1 MKNLTRILIIVC
13 LVGLTTV
20 TFAQKKQKFGHI
32 DSNELLKL
40 MPGRDSA
47 MTKIQDYAKTLENQ
61 LKGMQSEL
69 DTKYQDYLTDE
80 QANKMT
86 DLIKQ
91 TRQKELQDIQ
101 ARIEA
106 FQQSAQDDLEKKQ
119 NELLKPIIDKAK
131 AAIEKVGKD
140 NQYTYIFDAG
150 VGVLLFS
157 DPTEDILPLVKAE
170 LGLK

>member
-1 MKNLTRILIIVC
+1 MKNLAKTVIILF
-13 LVGLTTV
+13 LMGFTTV
-20 TFAQKKQKFGHI
+20 SIAQVKQKFGHI

-47 MTKIQDYAKTLENQ
+47 TAKITAYSKTLETQ
-61 LKGMQSEL
+61 LKGMQGEL
-69 DTKYQDYLTDE
+69 ETKYKDYQDNEKNWTE
-80 QANKMT
+80 
-86 DLIKQ
+86 LIKQ
-91 TRQKELQDIQ
+91 TKQKELQDIQ

-131 AAIEKVGKD
+131 AAIEKVAKE

-150 VGVLLFS
+150 LGVLLYS
-157 DPTEDILPLVKAE
+157 DPTNDIMSLVKKE
-170 LGLK
+170 LGLN

>member
-1 MKNLTRILIIVC
+1 MKNLTKIVIIVI
-13 LVGLTTV
+13 LVGFTTV
-20 TFAQKKQKFGHI
+20 SFAQKKQKFGHI

-47 MTKIQDYAKTLENQ
+47 MNKITDYAKTLENQ

-69 DTKYQDYLTDE
+69 ETKYQTYL
-80 QANKMT
+80 ANEANMT
-86 DLIKQ
+86 ELIKQ
-91 TRQKELQDIQ
+91 TQQKELQDIQ

-106 FQQSAQDDLEKKQ
+106 FQTSAQDELEKKQ

-131 AAIEKVGKD
+131 AAIEKVGRD

-150 VGVLLFS
+150 IGVLLYS
-157 DPTEDILPLVKAE
+157 DPTEDILPMVKKE
-170 LGLK
+170 LGLN

>member
-1 MKNLTRILIIVC
+1 MKNLAKVVLIIF
-13 LVGLTTV
+13 LAGITTV
-20 TFAQKKQKFGHI
+20 SFAQKKQKFGHI

-47 MTKIQDYAKTLENQ
+47 MTKIQDYATTLENQ
-61 LKGMQSEL
+61 LKGMQTEL
-69 DTKYQDYLTDE
+69 ETKYQTYLSNE
-80 QANKMT
+80 ANMT

-91 TRQKELQDIQ
+91 TNQKELQDIQ

-106 FQQSAQDDLEKKQ
+106 FQESAQGELEKKQ

-150 VGVLLFS
+150 IGVLLYS
-157 DPTEDILPLVKAE
+157 DPTEDIMPMVKAE

>member
-1 MKNLTRILIIVC
+1 MKNLTKIVIIVF
-13 LVGLTTV
+13 LVGFTTV
-20 TFAQKKQKFGHI
+20 SFAQKKQKFGHI

-47 MTKIQDYAKTLENQ
+47 MNKITDYAKTLENQ

-69 DTKYQDYLTDE
+69 ETKYQTYL
-80 QANKMT
+80 ANEANMT
-86 DLIKQ
+86 ELIKQ
-91 TRQKELQDIQ
+91 TQQKELQDIQ

-106 FQQSAQDDLEKKQ
+106 FQTSAQDELEKKQ

-131 AAIEKVGKD
+131 AAIEKVGRD

-150 VGVLLFS
+150 IGVLLYS
-157 DPTEDILPLVKAE
+157 DPTEDILPMVKKE
-170 LGLK
+170 LGLN